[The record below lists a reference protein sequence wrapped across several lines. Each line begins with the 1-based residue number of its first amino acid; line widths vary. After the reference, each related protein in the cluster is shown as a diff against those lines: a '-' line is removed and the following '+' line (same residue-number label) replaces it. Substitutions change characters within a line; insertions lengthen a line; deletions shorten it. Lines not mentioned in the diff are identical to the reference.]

1 MANYDISK
9 YIAYFNGDWVPY
21 SEVKIDPLD
30 RGFFLGDSVFEVE
43 RTFNGKSFK
52 MREHIERLY
61 RSLSFARI
69 DPKIDAEE
77 MINISEE
84 TINKNLHLLDDVGD
98 FLIHQFIT
106 RGFGRRAAAAVDPT
120 VCVRI
125 NPIDFERYPIEKYY
139 SGGHCAITSILSYP
153 NESIDPKVKNYSR
166 MNFNLAE
173 LEANDIDEGSF
184 PILKDQ
190 FGNITEG
197 IGYNVFIVTD
207 GVLRTPSDK
216 AILQGVS
223 RSMVFDLAER
233 LNIKVLQEDLQPYD
247 VYTADEVF
255 MTSTPFC
262 VLPITVVDNRK
273 IKDGNPGPIANQLL
287 AAWSEVVGLDIV
299 DQVAKF
305 SPK

>member
-1 MANYDISK
+1 MGNYDSSK
-9 YIAYFNGDWVPY
+9 YIAYFNGEWIPY
-21 SEVKIDPLD
+21 SEVRIDPLD

-69 DPKIDAEE
+69 DSKIDVQE
-77 MINISEE
+77 MIDISEE
-84 TINKNLHLLDDVGD
+84 AIDKNLHLQEEVGD

-106 RGFGRRAAAAVDPT
+106 RGFGRRAAAAVNPT

-139 SGGHCAITSILSYP
+139 SGGHCAITSILSYS

-173 LEANDIDEGSF
+173 LEANDIDEGSY

-216 AILQGVS
+216 SILQGVS
-223 RSMVFDLAER
+223 RSMVFDLADQ

>member
-1 MANYDISK
+1 MGNYDISK
-9 YIAYFNGDWVPY
+9 YTAYFNGDWIPY

-98 FLIHQFIT
+98 FLIQQFIT

-166 MNFNLAE
+166 MNFNLLGGFDE
-173 LEANDIDEGSF
+173 TFSYLEDREFSKKLSEVSTKEFATSLIKKLRVLHNWEHWNL
-184 PILKDQ
+184 IL
-190 FGNITEG
+190 GTCT
-197 IGYNVFIVTD
+197 Y
-207 GVLRTPSDK
+207 
-216 AILQGVS
+216 
-223 RSMVFDLAER
+223 
-233 LNIKVLQEDLQPYD
+233 
-247 VYTADEVF
+247 VF
-255 MTSTPFC
+255 MHM
-262 VLPITVVDNRK
+262 
-273 IKDGNPGPIANQLL
+273 Q
-287 AAWSEVVGLDIV
+287 
-299 DQVAKF
+299 AKF
-305 SPK
+305 RPPCFL

>member
-1 MANYDISK
+1 MEIELNLYHQ
-9 YIAYFNGDWVPY
+9 VPN
-21 SEVKIDPLD
+21 
-30 RGFFLGDSVFEVE
+30 VE
-43 RTFNGKSFK
+43 PT
-52 MREHIERLY
+52 
-61 RSLSFARI
+61 LSFARI

-223 RSMVFDLAER
+223 RSMEFDLAER

>member
-1 MANYDISK
+1 MSK
-9 YIAYFNGDWVPY
+9 YIAYFNGDWVPFP
-21 SEVKIDPLD
+21 EVKIDPLD
-30 RGFFLGDSVFEVE
+30 RGFFLGDSVFEVA

-61 RSLSFARI
+61 RSLSFVRI

-84 TINKNLHLLDDVGD
+84 AITKNLHLLEEVGD

-106 RGFGRRAAAAVDPT
+106 RGFGRRAAVAVDPT

-125 NPIDFERYPIEKYY
+125 NPIDFERYPIERYY
-139 SGGHCAITSILSYP
+139 SGGHCAITSILSYQS
-153 NESIDPKVKNYSR
+153 ESIDPKVKNYSR

-197 IGYNVFIVTD
+197 IGYNIFIATD
-207 GVLRTPSDK
+207 GVLKTPSDK

-223 RSMVFDLAER
+223 RSMVFDLSDQ

-262 VLPITVVDNRK
+262 VFPITVVDNRK
-273 IKDGNPGPIANQLL
+273 IKDGNPGEITNQLL

-305 SPK
+305 SSK

>member
-1 MANYDISK
+1 MSK
-9 YIAYFNGDWVPY
+9 YIAYFNGDWVPFP
-21 SEVKIDPLD
+21 EVKIDPLD
-30 RGFFLGDSVFEVE
+30 RGFFLGDSVFEVA

-61 RSLSFARI
+61 RSLSFVRI

-84 TINKNLHLLDDVGD
+84 AITKNLHLLEEVGD

-106 RGFGRRAAAAVDPT
+106 RGFGRRASVAVDPT

-125 NPIDFERYPIEKYY
+125 NPIDFERYPIERYY
-139 SGGHCAITSILSYP
+139 SGGHCAITSILSYQS
-153 NESIDPKVKNYSR
+153 ESIDPKVKNYSR

-197 IGYNVFIVTD
+197 IGYNIFIATD
-207 GVLRTPSDK
+207 GVLKTPSDK

-223 RSMVFDLAER
+223 RSMVFDLSDQ

-262 VLPITVVDNRK
+262 VFPITVVDNRK
-273 IKDGNPGPIANQLL
+273 IKDGNPGEITNQLL

-305 SPK
+305 SSK

>member
-1 MANYDISK
+1 MSK
-9 YIAYFNGDWVPY
+9 YIAYFNGDWVPFTQ
-21 SEVKIDPLD
+21 VKIDPLD

-61 RSLSFARI
+61 RSMSFVRI

-77 MINISEE
+77 MIKISEE
-84 TINKNLHLLDDVGD
+84 AIAKNLHLLEEAGD

-125 NPIDFERYPIEKYY
+125 NSVDFERYPIEKYY
-139 SGGHCAITSILSYP
+139 SGGHCAITSILSYS
-153 NESIDPKVKNYSR
+153 NESIDPKVKSYSR

-184 PILKDQ
+184 PVLKDQ

-197 IGYNVFIVTD
+197 IGYNIFIVTD
-207 GVLRTPSDK
+207 GVLRTPTDK

-223 RSMVFDLAER
+223 RSMVFDLAGQ
-233 LNIKVLQEDLQPYD
+233 LNIKILQEDLQSYD

-255 MTSTPFC
+255 ITSTPFC

-273 IKDGNPGPIANQLL
+273 IKDGNPGEITNQLL
-287 AAWSEVVGLDIV
+287 AAWSEVVGFDIV

-305 SPK
+305 SSK

>member
-1 MANYDISK
+1 MSK
-9 YIAYFNGDWVPY
+9 YIAYFNGDWVPFP
-21 SEVKIDPLD
+21 EVKIDPLD
-30 RGFFLGDSVFEVE
+30 RGFFLGDSVFEVA

-61 RSLSFARI
+61 RSLSFVRI

-84 TINKNLHLLDDVGD
+84 AITKNLHLLEEAGD

-106 RGFGRRAAAAVDPT
+106 RGFGRRAAVAVDPT

-125 NPIDFERYPIEKYY
+125 NPIDFERYPIERYY
-139 SGGHCAITSILSYP
+139 SGGHCAITSILSYQS
-153 NESIDPKVKNYSR
+153 ESIDPKVKNYSR

-197 IGYNVFIVTD
+197 IGYNIFIATD
-207 GVLRTPSDK
+207 GVLKTPSDK

-223 RSMVFDLAER
+223 RSMVFDLSDQ

-262 VLPITVVDNRK
+262 VFPITVVDNRK
-273 IKDGNPGPIANQLL
+273 IKDGNPGEITNQLL

-305 SPK
+305 SSK

>member
-1 MANYDISK
+1 MGNYDISK
-9 YIAYFNGDWVPY
+9 YTAYFNGDWIPY

-61 RSLSFARI
+61 RSLSFSRI

-84 TINKNLHLLDDVGD
+84 TITKNLHLLDDVGD

-197 IGYNVFIVTD
+197 IGYNIFIVTD

-216 AILQGVS
+216 AVLQGVS
-223 RSMVFDLAER
+223 RSMVFDLAGQ

-273 IKDGNPGPIANQLL
+273 IKDGNPGPISNQLL

-305 SPK
+305 SSK

>member
-61 RSLSFARI
+61 RSLSFA
-69 DPKIDAEE
+69 KIDAEE